1 MSSYIKGRRLE
12 YRVRDL
18 FKDKG
23 FIVIRAA
30 RSAPVDLVCLKNGD
44 SLLIEC
50 KANKSEFGKK
60 NREELLKMAKKA
72 GAKPILAYRDKRKI
86 FLIDVWENSHISI
99 DEQ

>member
-1 MSSYIKGRRLE
+1 
-12 YRVRDL
+12 
-18 FKDKG
+18 
-23 FIVIRAA
+23 
-30 RSAPVDLVCLKNGD
+30 VDLVCLKNGD

-86 FLIDVWENSHISI
+86 FLIDVWKNSPISI
-99 DEQ
+99 DER

>member
-1 MSSYIKGRRLE
+1 M
-12 YRVRDL
+12 

-60 NREELLKMAKKA
+60 NKEALLKLAKIAGTKA
-72 GAKPILAYRDKRKI
+72 ILAYRDKRKV
-86 FLIDVWENSHISI
+86 FLIDVWKNSHISL

>member
-1 MSSYIKGRRLE
+1 M
-12 YRVRDL
+12 

-50 KANKSEFGKK
+50 KANKSEFGEK
-60 NREELLKMAKKA
+60 NREELLKMAKNA
-72 GAKPILAYRDKRKI
+72 GAKAILAYRDKSKI
-86 FLIDVWENSHISI
+86 FLIDVWKNSRFFL
-99 DEQ
+99 DGE

>member
-1 MSSYIKGRRLE
+1 M
-12 YRVRDL
+12 

-72 GAKPILAYRDKRKI
+72 GAKAILAYREKRKI
-86 FLIDVWENSHISI
+86 FLIDVWKNSHISL